1 MFPPHSVVPCLLFGT
16 ALSHA
21 AQLLCPS
28 PQDVWKAILYSSK
41 INKCTL
47 LLLIV
52 RDKTSGEDGCGVCS
66 N

>member
-28 PQDVWKAILYSSK
+28 PQDVWKAMVCLGVGGALRVTS
-41 INKCTL
+41 TL
-47 LLLIV
+47 
-52 RDKTSGEDGCGVCS
+52 K
-66 N
+66 